1 MDYSSQILKNT
12 KRSLIYMNVNRV
24 LRYELKGLFYLVLAV
39 LLVLLWQAFFNDYL
53 FGTDVWLYFL
63 ITVLSA
69 PFLYCCFRPVRLMTV
84 VRALDSQLKLQQ
96 RLETFFENLQ
106 KSDEVVNLQQ
116 KETFYFLKSID
127 MTSVVKFRWPFE
139 ARIIP
144 FILLSI
150 FLLFAGKGLFDSER
164 KFITGSDLVNEEDIN
179 YQIVKNPFKKRSND
193 PSGKVNESHVKRNR
207 SDTRKLFKTSAG
219 DSVGLAK
226 LGIPKNDKLRSNLN
240 SADYKAIDEQNKQRE
255 KFIENNQANNRKREI
270 LSHKETKILRN
281 PDANTNRDR
290 MKRYDTSELSAS
302 SKRSGPSL
310 TEADVINA
318 KSSLNK
324 KTDRAGSSGVNNTT
338 AANDDGS
345 AGSGSSSVNRDAVK
359 RSMLAQHSFVGDI
372 NHIEEMISKNC
383 VQPSLREY
391 VKKYFVSLSE

>member
-1 MDYSSQILKNT
+1 
-12 KRSLIYMNVNRV
+12 
-24 LRYELKGLFYLVLAV
+24 
-39 LLVLLWQAFFNDYL
+39 
-53 FGTDVWLYFL
+53 
-63 ITVLSA
+63 
-69 PFLYCCFRPVRLMTV
+69 
-84 VRALDSQLKLQQ
+84 
-96 RLETFFENLQ
+96 
-106 KSDEVVNLQQ
+106 
-116 KETFYFLKSID
+116 
-127 MTSVVKFRWPFE
+127 MTSVVQFRWPFE

-150 FLLFAGKGLFDSER
+150 FLLFAGKGLFDRER

-193 PSGKVNESHVKRNR
+193 PSGKVNESHVQRNR
-207 SDTRKLFKTSAG
+207 SNTRKLFKTSAG
-219 DSVGLAK
+219 DSVALAK
-226 LGIPKNDKLRSNLN
+226 LGIPKNDKIRSKLN
-240 SADYKAIDEQNKQRE
+240 STDYKAIDEQNKQRE
-255 KFIENNQANNRKREI
+255 DFIENNQANNRKREI

-302 SKRSGPSL
+302 SKRSSSTL

-318 KSSLNK
+318 KSRLNK